1 MSKTGTNFLVFL
13 CATGLTLSA
22 AAGAEVNVNKSFED
36 KAGTTFTTVIED
48 LPLMPGLDPV
58 EEKDVLFLTHV
69 GRIAETV
76 ATGAVDVDEVYHF
89 YQRSLPQLG
98 WKKVNAR
105 TFERDGERLRLDV
118 SSVNRKAMT
127 VARFSVQPVK
137 DE

>member
-58 EEKDVLFLTHV
+58 EEKDVLF
-69 GRIAETV
+69 RK
-76 ATGAVDVDEVYHF
+76 D
-89 YQRSLPQLG
+89 SLSHCPLL
-98 WKKVNAR
+98 NAR